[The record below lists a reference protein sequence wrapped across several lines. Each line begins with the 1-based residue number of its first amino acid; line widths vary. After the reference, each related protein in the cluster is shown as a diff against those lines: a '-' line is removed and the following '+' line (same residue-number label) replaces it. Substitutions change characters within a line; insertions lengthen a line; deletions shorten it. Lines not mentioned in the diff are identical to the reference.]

1 MTHAELL
8 AKISS
13 RELSEWMALASLE
26 PLGLERI
33 ELLLAQ
39 LLALTANVHR
49 GEDDDPMS
57 AWDFLPWWPDTNPA
71 AVSRPDG
78 QSPEEMLA
86 LVEAL
91 NQAFGGQDLRQG
103 DKVTD

>member
-8 AKISS
+8 CRISS

-26 PLGLERI
+26 PLGQERI

-49 GEDDDPMS
+49 GEDDDPVS
-57 AWDFLPWWPDTNPA
+57 AWDFLPWWPDAAPA
-71 AVSRPDG
+71 SQTDG

-86 LVEAL
+86 MAEMLV
-91 NQAFGGQDLRQG
+91 QAFGGQDLRQG
-103 DKVTD
+103 DTVT